1 MTPVAEFRSQFEAAL
16 ADLAAGSSQ
25 AYVYVVS
32 IPDVY
37 RLWLIFHSDPE
48 ARLAWR
54 LTGFCKSMLA
64 NPASTAPADEARRQR
79 VRQRIV
85 DYNTVLAD
93 GCAVYLRCRFDGNAV
108 FNYPFQPK
116 DVSKVDYFHPSREG
130 QRVLATVTWAAGYD
144 FVP

>member
-1 MTPVAEFRSQFEAAL
+1 MTAVADFRAQYEAAL
-16 ADLAAGSSQ
+16 AQLSAGSPQ

-37 RLWLIFHSDPE
+37 RLWALFHGNAS
-48 ARLAWR
+48 ARFAWR

-64 NPASTAPADEARRQR
+64 NPGSTAASDEARRQR

-85 DYNTVLAD
+85 DYNAVLAE
-93 GCAVYLRCRFDGNAV
+93 GCALYVRCHYDGGAV
-108 FNYPFQPK
+108 FRYRFQPK
-116 DVSKVDYFHPSREG
+116 DVSRVDYFHPSREG
-130 QRVLATVTWAAGYD
+130 QRVLAAVTWEAGFT